1 MRKLFFISILFILLT
16 SCSNSMTAKEAIEK
30 NYEHY
35 NNKNFAVYFD
45 MQSERLQEEMIK
57 TTKMSREDLILGW
70 KKSWIPAEVIKIET
84 ESGGTEE
91 GTIVTATVHYPS
103 TLLSPETTTK
113 TTFEMI
119 KENGEWKVDEVV
131 KTEQLAMD

>member
-1 MRKLFFISILFILLT
+1 
-16 SCSNSMTAKEAIEK
+16 MTAKEAIEK

-35 NNKNFAVYFD
+35 NNKNFAAYFD

-57 TTKMSREDLILGW
+57 TSKMSREDLILGW
-70 KKSWIPAEVIKIET
+70 KKSWIPAEVIKIES
-84 ESGGTEE
+84 ESGGTDE

-103 TLLSPETTTK
+103 TLLSPETTTQ
-113 TTFEMI
+113 TTYELI

-131 KTEQLAMD
+131 KTEQLAKH